1 MAAVTERPREPV
13 IGPVLRTL
21 RPIIYLTAFL
31 WRRLLFRTTFIGVTG
46 SLGKTTAKEC
56 LGTMLASQYL
66 TYRTRLNQ
74 NAPLGVALNILHVRP
89 WHRFAV
95 IEAATGQPGMMR
107 PSALMLRPDVVVVL
121 NLKRT
126 HTTAFRSLAEHAAEK
141 ELLVR
146 AVRPGGLAVL
156 NADDPRVASL
166 ADGKKLRVTTFGT
179 NDGCDVVAARVAGT
193 WPERLSFEVR
203 SGLET
208 LAVRTR
214 LVGVHWANSALAAL
228 ATAHALGLRMAA
240 AVEALHAVE
249 PFPGRCQPAR
259 VPSGAIFL
267 RDDYNSS
274 IDSIGPSLSV
284 LRDAEAERRVLVMTD
299 VSDLG
304 VNRRGRL
311 RHLALGISACA
322 DSAVIIGEAAE
333 FGKRRLVEAGMAPE
347 NVHAFDDLQP
357 AAEFLRFELR
367 EGDLVLLKGRTTD
380 HAARVFFAQ
389 LGEVR
394 CWKPYCRKTILCDH
408 CPDLGTPP
416 EQRRRAAL
424 VGPPQQT
431 GEVTLPP

>member
-1 MAAVTERPREPV
+1 MAEVAARTREPV

-21 RPIIYLTAFL
+21 RPIIYLAAFL

-56 LGTMLASQYL
+56 LGTILASLYP

-74 NAPLGVALNILHVRP
+74 NAPLGVALNILHVWP

-95 IEAATGQPGMMR
+95 LEVATGQPGMMR
-107 PSALMLRPDVVVVL
+107 SSARMLRPDVVVVL

-126 HTTAFRSLAEHAAEK
+126 HTTAFRTLAEHASEK

-166 ADGKKLRVTTFGT
+166 ADGKKLRVTTFGMT
-179 NDGCDVVAARVAGT
+179 EGCDMVAARVAGT

-214 LVGVHWANSALAAL
+214 LVGVHWTTSALAAL
-228 ATAHALGLRMAA
+228 ATAHALGFRMAG

-274 IDSIGPSLSV
+274 IDSISPSLSV

-304 VNRRGRL
+304 VNRRVRL
-311 RHLALGISACA
+311 RHLAPEICASA

-333 FGKRRLVEAGMAPE
+333 FGKRRLVEAGMASE
-347 NVHAFDDLQP
+347 DVHAFDNLQP
-357 AAEFLRFELR
+357 AAEFLRSKLR
-367 EGDLVLLKGRTTD
+367 GGDLVLLKGRTTD
-380 HAARVFFAQ
+380 HVARVFFAQ
-389 LGEVR
+389 LGDVR
-394 CWKPYCRKTILCDH
+394 CWKSYCRKTILCDH

-416 EQRRRAAL
+416 QQRGRAVL

-431 GEVTLPP
+431 GEVTRLP

>member
-1 MAAVTERPREPV
+1 MAAVAARRREPV

-21 RPIIYLTAFL
+21 RPIIYLAAFL
-31 WRRLLFRTTFIGVTG
+31 WRRLLLRTTFIGVTG

-56 LGTMLASQYL
+56 LGTILASRYP

-107 PSALMLRPDVVVVL
+107 SSARMLRPDVVLVL

-126 HTTAFRSLAEHAAEK
+126 HTTAFRDLEEHASEK
-141 ELLVR
+141 ALLVQ
-146 AVRPGGLAVL
+146 AVRPAGLAVL

-166 ADGKKLRVTTFGT
+166 ADGKKLRVTTFGM
-179 NDGCDVVAARVAGT
+179 NEGCGVVGEGRRT
-193 WPERLSFEVR
+193 WPERPAEVR
-203 SGLET
+203 SGRD
-208 LAVRTR
+208 AAGRTR
-214 LVGVHWANSALAAL
+214 SSAYIEPTQRWRR
-228 ATAHALGLRMAA
+228 ATAHALGFRMAD
-240 AVEALHAVE
+240 AVGALHAVE

-284 LRDAEAERRVLVMTD
+284 LRDTEAKRRVLVMTD

-304 VNRRGRL
+304 VNRRVRL
-311 RHLALGISACA
+311 RRLVPEISASA

-333 FGKRRLVEAGMAPE
+333 FGSAPGGGSGSGEALRLTISSRRGIPT
-347 NVHAFDDLQP
+347 
-357 AAEFLRFELR
+357 FELR
-367 EGDLVLLKGRTTD
+367 DGDLVLLKGAPPITRTG
-380 HAARVFFAQ
+380 FFAQ
-389 LGEVR
+389 LGEVVLGYG
-394 CWKPYCRKTILCDH
+394 KPFYRPLPGSRHSPAASGPLVI
-408 CPDLGTPP
+408 
-416 EQRRRAAL
+416 RRSRRARLRCHGAL
-424 VGPPQQT
+424 QQT
-431 GEVTLPP
+431 HDV